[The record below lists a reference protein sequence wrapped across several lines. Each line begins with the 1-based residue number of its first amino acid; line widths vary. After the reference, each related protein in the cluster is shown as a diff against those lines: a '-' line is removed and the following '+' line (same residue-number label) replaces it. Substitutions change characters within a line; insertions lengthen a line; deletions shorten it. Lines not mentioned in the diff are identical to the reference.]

1 MILFITILTR
11 EEGQTLVI
19 CCEGNAGF
27 YEIGMMGTPVAG
39 TSSKLNAA
47 LKKTVMDN
55 GKTLWQP
62 DTVFLAGTTQD
73 FLAPLAHPILIR
85 QLHFPT

>member
-1 MILFITILTR
+1 MIIIILTR

-27 YEIGMMGTPVAG
+27 YEIGMMGAPVAG
-39 TSSKLNAA
+39 TNSKLNAA
-47 LKKTVMDN
+47 PKKTNLD
-55 GKTLWQP
+55 TLWQP

>member
-1 MILFITILTR
+1 MIIFITILTR

-39 TSSKLNAA
+39 TSSKLNAD
-47 LKKTVMDN
+47 LKKIIFDN
-55 GKTLWQP
+55 EKI
-62 DTVFLAGTTQD
+62 F
-73 FLAPLAHPILIR
+73 
-85 QLHFPT
+85 